1 MEFNEGLLML
11 QEINRLH
18 PLLLVG
24 TGLSVSMGIPGM
36 AKLADWLSDRVP
48 KRLTDSPELLHEWC
62 ESEHAIHAHGLEQGL
77 AERPVSGSLLE
88 IIVDETYFLIDNH
101 DQALRRKLAQSQ
113 SSAEFPFADLLR
125 HLFRSLSPNQPTLD
139 VVTPNY
145 DLIVEY
151 ACDLIGAECV
161 TGFVGTHIQTF
172 HPDVLMQDRYVLPP
186 LPRSMPQK
194 ISRIRLLKPHGSLH
208 WWQKAERTI
217 QFRDGPELGGYSH
230 AMITPGTTKYLR
242 SMTQLVLNHHR
253 ELANERMRRANAFII
268 FGYGFNDDH
277 LQTVLFDR
285 MRQVPGVIVT
295 HQLSEKARGFVERC
309 PRTLAL
315 EAAPGNDK
323 FTRWH
328 YDNAVGVWEIPAWEL
343 NTYVKYVIG

>member
-36 AKLADWLSDRVP
+36 AKLANWLSDRVP
-48 KRLTDSPELLHEWC
+48 LRLSDTPNLLHEWC
-62 ESEHAIHAHGLEQGL
+62 ESEQAIRACGLEQGL
-77 AERPVSGSLLE
+77 AEKPVSDPLLE
-88 IIVDETYFLIDNH
+88 IIVDETYSLIDRH
-101 DQALRRKLAQSQ
+101 DQALRRQLAQSQ

-125 HLFRSLSPNQPTLD
+125 HLFRSLSPNHPTLD

-172 HPDVLMQDRYVLPP
+172 RPEVLIQDKYILPP
-186 LPRSMPQK
+186 LPKPVPQK
-194 ISRIRLLKPHGSLH
+194 IPRVRLLKPHGSLH
-208 WWQKAERTI
+208 WWQQAERTI
-217 QFRDGPELGGYSH
+217 QFRDGPELGYSH

-242 SMTQLVLNHHR
+242 SLTQLVLNHHR

-285 MRQVPGVIVT
+285 MRQVPGVIAT
-295 HQLSEKARGFVERC
+295 HQLSEKARGFVEKC

-315 EAAPGNDK
+315 EAVPGNDE

-328 YDNAVGVWEIPAWEL
+328 YDNAVGVWEAPLWEL
-343 NTYVKYVIG
+343 NTYVKHVIG